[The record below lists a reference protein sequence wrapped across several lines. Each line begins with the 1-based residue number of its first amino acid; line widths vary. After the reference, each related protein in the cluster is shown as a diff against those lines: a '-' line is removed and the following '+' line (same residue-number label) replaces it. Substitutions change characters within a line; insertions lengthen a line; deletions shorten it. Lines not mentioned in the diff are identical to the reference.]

1 MHPSNVKV
9 WQPKVLGNAFSS
21 ILFSKIFWVSM
32 LPHPLGEEGLKG
44 PQQYTFQKTPATK
57 NLKENPAYMYVY
69 FYM

>member
-1 MHPSNVKV
+1 
-9 WQPKVLGNAFSS
+9 
-21 ILFSKIFWVSM
+21 M
-32 LPHPLGEEGLKG
+32 LPHPPGEEGLKD

>member
-1 MHPSNVKV
+1 
-9 WQPKVLGNAFSS
+9 
-21 ILFSKIFWVSM
+21 M
-32 LPHPLGEEGLKG
+32 LPHPPGEEGLKG